1 MRQQGETP
9 RDGQPRA
16 PDSRERL
23 RTWWPEL
30 RGHVQQRW
38 SRLNDEWLDEVDGR
52 HDRLAERLREAYGV
66 SETEADR
73 QIDDFVETH
82 WNALSARRMSATD
95 AKGTRARTGKVHEPG
110 PTGIS
115 DRGNDDS
122 GVGMGTIGPGGRK
135 I

>member
-1 MRQQGETP
+1 MKQQGETP
-9 RDGQPRA
+9 RGGQART
-16 PDSRERL
+16 PDNRERL
-23 RTWWPEL
+23 QTWWPEF
-30 RGHVQQRW
+30 RGRVQERW

-66 SETEADR
+66 SEAEADR

-95 AKGTRARTGKVHEPG
+95 AKGGRASTTHHKPG

-115 DRGNDDS
+115 DRDNDDS